1 MKERYINLF
10 TDFGFKKIFGEEASK
25 PNLISFLNTL
35 LPEKHHIT
43 DLSFSKNEQQGATE
57 LDRKAIFDLNCT
69 SSNGDHFIVELQK
82 AKQNYF
88 KDRSLYY
95 ATFPIQQQAQK
106 GDWDFKLAAVYT
118 IGILDFIFD
127 EDKNDAKES
136 RQVIHHVQLK
146 NQRNQIFYDKLTF
159 IYLTLPN
166 FKKTAEELETLQE
179 KWFYLFRHL
188 HELDEIPPKLCEK
201 IFAHLFE
208 QAQIAKFQPAERE
221 AYENSLKYYRDL
233 KNVVDTAWDE
243 GHAEG
248 EINGARNLL
257 IRLITKK
264 FGEPNE
270 QMVKK
275 ISAANLAQLE
285 QWTDNILDTQIFDE
299 IFD

>member
-1 MKERYINLF
+1 MKDRYINLF
-10 TDFGFKKIFGEEASK
+10 TDFGFKKIFGEEQSK

-35 LPEKHHIT
+35 LPEKHHIA
-43 DLSFSKNEQQGATE
+43 DLTFSKNEQQGMSA

-106 GDWDFKLAAVYT
+106 GEWDFKLAAVYT

-127 EDKNDAKES
+127 EDKHNEKEHK
-136 RQVIHHVQLK
+136 QVIHHVQLK
-146 NQRNQIFYDKLTF
+146 NQHNQIFYDKLTF

-166 FKKTAEELETLQE
+166 FKKTEQELDTLQE

-188 HELDEIPPKLCEK
+188 HELEEIPPRLREK
-201 IFAHLFE
+201 VFERLFE
-208 QAQIAKFQPAERE
+208 QAQIARFQPEERE
-221 AYENSLKYYRDL
+221 AYESSLKYYRDL

-248 EINGARNLL
+248 HAEGEHHKAVLIARKLIHMMDSDNEIAA
-257 IRLITKK
+257 IT
-264 FGEPNE
+264 GLMPEE
-270 QMVKK
+270 VK
-275 ISAANLAQLE
+275 ALR
-285 QWTDNILDTQIFDE
+285 
-299 IFD
+299 